1 MFSYVKLTLLL
12 LSKRD
17 RATVLIFGLIRIL
30 LVGFD
35 MLGIVLVGVLVTRG
49 ARDLNS
55 SSKSGGLESYLAFT
69 NEFSTEQIALLVL
82 ISFLSKSIFSVVFMR
97 LMANTL
103 ANAEGKIATE
113 FYSKI
118 LVSSFSKLNDFSHS
132 EILNSVTYAINYA
145 TTQLITIFV
154 IIVSEIAML
163 VSILILFATIDPN
176 LTLFMG
182 LYFLVIGLTIQKVL
196 GTKLQLAGRTY
207 SKSINATSTTVTDSL
222 GAFREISTM
231 AKQKEFTNKF
241 SDDRYTYAKAM
252 SLVSYYSALPRYI
265 VESALM
271 VGVVGLTFFTFNESA
286 GPEAAGTLGIF
297 LAGGLRVVASMLP
310 LQNSF
315 GSLKQLTGQAESFYG
330 INKIFQEENGS
341 TFASSS
347 LVSRQTL
354 PERLDFK
361 QVSFKYPKSENF
373 AINGVTF
380 EIEAGELIAIIGP
393 SGSGKSTLADLI
405 VGLTQPTTGTI
416 EREEY
421 SLARARYS
429 YVPQSPGIISGTI
442 RENITLNFDSK
453 DLDIQLLE
461 KSIKLA
467 HLSELIELLPDGVES
482 NLGAQ
487 SNALSGGQMQ
497 RIGLARAIYGQPRLL
512 VLDEATSALDAETES
527 VISENLNELRGKCTT
542 VVIAHRLT
550 TVQDADRVF
559 VLDAGKIVAIGKFS
573 ELAKSNSIVARYI
586 ELSELN
592 TN

>member
-1 MFSYVKLTLLL
+1 MFSNVKLTLLL

-17 RATVLIFGLIRIL
+17 RATVLLFGLIRIF

-35 MLGIVLVGVLVTRG
+35 MVGIVLVGVLVTRG

-55 SSKSGGLESYLAFT
+55 GSKSNGLDTYLAFT
-69 NEFSTEQIALLVL
+69 DGFSTEQIAILVL
-82 ISFLSKSIFSVVFMR
+82 VSFLSKSIFSVVFMR
-97 LMANTL
+97 LMATTL

-113 FYSKI
+113 FYGRI
-118 LVSSFSKLNDFSHS
+118 LSSSFSKLNDFSHS

-176 LTLFMG
+176 LTFFMG
-182 LYFLVIGLTIQKVL
+182 LYFLLIGLAIQKVL
-196 GTKLQLAGRTY
+196 GDKLQSAGKTY
-207 SKSINATSTTVTDSL
+207 SKSINLASTTVTDSL
-222 GAFREISTM
+222 GAFREISTL
-231 AKQKEFTNKF
+231 AKQAEFRNKF
-241 SDDRYTYAKAM
+241 GGDRYTYAKAM

-271 VGVVGLTFFTFNESA
+271 VGVVGLTFFTFTDSA
-286 GPEAAGTLGIF
+286 GPETAGTLGIF
-297 LAGGLRVVASMLP
+297 LAGGLRIVASMLP

-315 GSLKQLTGQAESFYG
+315 GGLKQLIGQAESFYR
-330 INKIFQEENGS
+330 INEIFHEENRS
-341 TFASSS
+341 TFLSSPS
-347 LVSRQTL
+347 ISSRAL
-354 PERLDFK
+354 PERISFK
-361 QVSFKYPKSENF
+361 QVSFKYPNSENF
-373 AINGVTF
+373 AVNELTF
-380 EIEAGELIAIIGP
+380 EIKAGELVAIIGP

-405 VGLTQPTTGTI
+405 VGLTQPTSGSI
-416 EREEY
+416 ERDEIY
-421 SLARARYS
+421 LSHARYS

-442 RENITLNFDSK
+442 RENITLNFDPK
-453 DLDIQLLE
+453 KLDIRLLE

-467 HLSELIELLPDGVES
+467 HLSELIESLPDGVES

-527 VISENLNELRGKCTT
+527 AISENLDELRNKCTT

-573 ELAKSNSIVARYI
+573 ELAKSNAIVARYI